1 MKEILL
7 NELPQYSPW
16 PARLSRLAGGFVGE
30 PRTIEK
36 ILREYDTDKY
46 GPLLKW
52 VVKRARTVDE
62 VKWKEIGISRD
73 AEVCFSRGGKLF
85 VDTAE
90 AVMSLRD
97 RLFVECLR
105 PYMEHC
111 DAVVELGAGWGYNLS
126 LLQRQYPHKLYL
138 GGEVTPNGRAIA
150 KAVLPAIPVEPFN
163 FYDNEWPLFK
173 SAPSRALVL
182 TCHSTEMLPD
192 AEIFLARLERY
203 KRQIVSVVQFEPV
216 YGLGGD
222 TPLGVVRDRYIKANN
237 YNTNFHTV
245 LTRRAGIEV
254 ARMQYDFFGANP
266 LFPESLIEW
275 RFT

>member
-1 MKEILL
+1 
-7 NELPQYSPW
+7 
-16 PARLSRLAGGFVGE
+16 
-30 PRTIEK
+30 
-36 ILREYDTDKY
+36 
-46 GPLLKW
+46 
-52 VVKRARTVDE
+52 
-62 VKWKEIGISRD
+62 
-73 AEVCFSRGGKLF
+73 
-85 VDTAE
+85 
-90 AVMSLRD
+90 
-97 RLFVECLR
+97 
-105 PYMEHC
+105 
-111 DAVVELGAGWGYNLS
+111 
-126 LLQRQYPHKLYL
+126 
-138 GGEVTPNGRAIA
+138 
-150 KAVLPAIPVEPFN
+150 
-163 FYDNEWPLFK
+163 
-173 SAPSRALVL
+173 
-182 TCHSTEMLPD
+182 MLPD